1 MRRREFITVLGGVA
15 TAWPLALLAQTTPK
29 TLRLGMVSHNPRTA
43 PFTVSF
49 ERRLRE
55 LGYVEGQ
62 NLVIEFIDT
71 RGQVSRIEEGM
82 REVVR
87 RNVDIILAGGP
98 EVSLKSALAATSTLP
113 IVMIAID
120 YDPFALGYV
129 KSLARPGGQVTGIYF
144 QQTELAAKRLQL
156 IKEALPGLKA
166 ATAFWDRFSVDQWGA
181 MRTAALGLD
190 LQLVGIDL
198 GDQPYDYAKAIGHAP
213 QDYRSALL
221 VVSSPAVFRDRQRL
235 AEFALTHR
243 IATMLAWREHVDVGG
258 LMSYGVS
265 VTLLYKRAAEI
276 VDRIAQGTTPAEL
289 PIELPTKF
297 ELLVNLK
304 TAKTLGLTIPES
316 FLARADEV
324 IE

>member
-15 TAWPLALLAQTTPK
+15 TAWPLAPLAQTTPK

-129 KSLARPGGQVTGIYF
+129 KSLARPGGQVTGILMSF
-144 QQTELAAKRLQL
+144 DQTVDLKEGETIELEIRLKPTALTPGELECMLKAKTEEEIRACLPKNEKPLVVRAALDFGGYTDSTSVNVFSPSIRGSVVSPTGGWNIGASYALDVLTAASPDVVATASRRFFDQRHAVSVFVLRGDVEIGRPDVTDKKRL
-156 IKEALPGLKA
+156 A
-166 ATAFWDRFSVDQWGA
+166 
-181 MRTAALGLD
+181 
-190 LQLVGIDL
+190 
-198 GDQPYDYAKAIGHAP
+198 
-213 QDYRSALL
+213 
-221 VVSSPAVFRDRQRL
+221 
-235 AEFALTHR
+235 
-243 IATMLAWREHVDVGG
+243 
-258 LMSYGVS
+258 
-265 VTLLYKRAAEI
+265 
-276 VDRIAQGTTPAEL
+276 
-289 PIELPTKF
+289 
-297 ELLVNLK
+297 N
-304 TAKTLGLTIPES
+304 
-316 FLARADEV
+316 
-324 IE
+324 

>member
-113 IVMIAID
+113 ID
-120 YDPFALGYV
+120 D
-129 KSLARPGGQVTGIYF
+129 
-144 QQTELAAKRLQL
+144 
-156 IKEALPGLKA
+156 
-166 ATAFWDRFSVDQWGA
+166 
-181 MRTAALGLD
+181 
-190 LQLVGIDL
+190 
-198 GDQPYDYAKAIGHAP
+198 
-213 QDYRSALL
+213 
-221 VVSSPAVFRDRQRL
+221 RDRL
-235 AEFALTHR
+235 
-243 IATMLAWREHVDVGG
+243 
-258 LMSYGVS
+258 
-265 VTLLYKRAAEI
+265 
-276 VDRIAQGTTPAEL
+276 
-289 PIELPTKF
+289 
-297 ELLVNLK
+297 
-304 TAKTLGLTIPES
+304 
-316 FLARADEV
+316 
-324 IE
+324 

>member
-15 TAWPLALLAQTTPK
+15 TAWPLAPLAQTTPK

-156 IKEALPGLKA
+156 SKRHCLGLRPPLRFG
-166 ATAFWDRFSVDQWGA
+166 TAFQSTSGGRCGRPRWGS
-181 MRTAALGLD
+181 
-190 LQLVGIDL
+190 I
-198 GDQPYDYAKAIGHAP
+198 YSS
-213 QDYRSALL
+213 SA
-221 VVSSPAVFRDRQRL
+221 S
-235 AEFALTHR
+235 T
-243 IATMLAWREHVDVGG
+243 
-258 LMSYGVS
+258 
-265 VTLLYKRAAEI
+265 
-276 VDRIAQGTTPAEL
+276 
-289 PIELPTKF
+289 
-297 ELLVNLK
+297 
-304 TAKTLGLTIPES
+304 
-316 FLARADEV
+316 
-324 IE
+324 